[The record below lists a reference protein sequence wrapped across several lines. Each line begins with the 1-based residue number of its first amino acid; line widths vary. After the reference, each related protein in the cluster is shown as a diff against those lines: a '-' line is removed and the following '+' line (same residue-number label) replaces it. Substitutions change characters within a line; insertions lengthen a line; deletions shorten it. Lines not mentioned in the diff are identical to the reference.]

1 MPCLSKRYDRITT
14 TLAAENFPNET
25 WPFSSRNPQET
36 SKESCVTSPQ
46 YLGGVFITNQGQKA
60 GKREV
65 KIEWTSRLRYTN
77 TEMNT
82 EKKSL
87 SNKCRGKKRSRKRKR
102 QTKSTSS
109 LINLLYFSDNSH
121 AKQAKKSDATPKR
134 ILGNF

>member
-1 MPCLSKRYDRITT
+1 M
-14 TLAAENFPNET
+14 
-25 WPFSSRNPQET
+25 
-36 SKESCVTSPQ
+36 
-46 YLGGVFITNQGQKA
+46 

-65 KIEWTSRLRYTN
+65 KMECTSRLRYTN

-87 SNKCRGKKRSRKRKR
+87 SNKCGGKKRSRKRKR

-121 AKQAKKSDATPKR
+121 AKQAKKSNAMPKKDS
-134 ILGNF
+134 G